1 MAWRRG
7 KSYSQDLRDRVL
19 DAVDG
24 GMAVRQAAPL
34 FQVSISFIYKALI
47 RRRRTGDA
55 GPNRNRGHRGRK
67 LTAVQEAALATRIRV
82 EPDITL
88 ARLQDWLVDEHGVW
102 LSNGAIWT
110 AVRRLGFSF
119 KKKPGGQRAG
129 TAGRRCPQGWVE
141 CRPAVH

>member
-1 MAWRRG
+1 MTWRRG
-7 KSYSQDLRDRVL
+7 QNYSQDLRDRVL
-19 DAVDG
+19 AAVDA

-34 FQVSISFIYKALI
+34 FRVSISFIYKALI

-67 LTAVQEAALATRIRV
+67 LTPPQEAALAKRIRA

-88 ARLQDWLVDEHGVW
+88 ARLQGWLVDEQGVR

-129 TAGRRCPQGWVE
+129 TAGCSRSQGWVE
-141 CRPAVH
+141 RRPAVH